1 MVKKHIKVWSAACST
16 GEEPYTIAMILAQN
30 SLLKDSYILAT
41 DIDEQAIKTAQ
52 IGIYP
57 ERSLKEVP
65 LEYKTNYFQQ
75 EGSFYHVKEDI
86 KRSVTFRKH
95 NLLSDRFETDF
106 DLIVCRNVLIY
117 FTESAKKELYE
128 KFSNSLRRNGILFVG
143 STEQNFHSG
152 KIWIKNDRN
161 VFLYTIVAI
170 AKIFLFKQKILW
182 YSYVK
187 A

>member
-1 MVKKHIKVWSAACST
+1 MLNGKKHIKVWSAACST

-30 SLLKDSYILAT
+30 SLLEASYILAT

-57 ERSLKEVP
+57 ERALKEVP

-117 FTESAKKELYE
+117 FTESAKKNFMKNSASRLDETGFYLLAAQS
-128 KFSNSLRRNGILFVG
+128 KFSLR
-143 STEQNFHSG
+143 
-152 KIWIKNDRN
+152 KNMD
-161 VFLYTIVAI
+161 
-170 AKIFLFKQKILW
+170 
-182 YSYVK
+182 
-187 A
+187 